1 MFFPGRDNPSLNMMN
16 ASFTE
21 EDTLCD
27 KDLCI
32 STGKHVLRGGWCSSV
47 GLLAISR
54 ESGGFGD
61 CCWRQTSLAMGLSQA
76 EGDSAASPSWVW
88 SSSSLRWG
96 HPARAFLSRDHFW
109 QRNLGPDWR
118 SQNWVLSLSFPVP
131 LLRGAPDGFC
141 IQSCR
146 LDSPFLTSPC

>member
-1 MFFPGRDNPSLNMMN
+1 MWQGLMYKHWKARPAGGLVQFCGVPGNFQGVWGL
-16 ASFTE
+16 
-21 EDTLCD
+21 
-27 KDLCI
+27 
-32 STGKHVLRGGWCSSV
+32 W
-47 GLLAISR
+47 GLLL
-54 ESGGFGD
+54 E
-61 CCWRQTSLAMGLSQA
+61 TNMGLSQA
-76 EGDSAASPSWVW
+76 EGDGAASPSWVW

-96 HPARAFLSRDHFW
+96 HPARAFLSRNHFW